1 MFQKVSI
8 ILALASVILGSID
21 FHKCRDDAKS
31 GVYEQCEMECHADG
45 LCYEEVSSEICD
57 CNMDGIFY
65 WTKYTYEVKLE
76 TIMIYLD
83 RQMFLKHVNY
93 QNDFQNIDII
103 EIITEWDNRS

>member
-65 WTKYTYEVKLE
+65 WTKYTYEVKFE

-83 RQMFLKHVNY
+83 SQMFNMLT
-93 QNDFQNIDII
+93 I
-103 EIITEWDNRS
+103 EIIFKI